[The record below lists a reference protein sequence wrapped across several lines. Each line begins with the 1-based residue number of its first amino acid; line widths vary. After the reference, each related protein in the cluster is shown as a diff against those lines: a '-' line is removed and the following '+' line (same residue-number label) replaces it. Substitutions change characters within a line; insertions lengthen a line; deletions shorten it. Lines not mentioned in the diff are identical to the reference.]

1 MPLTRKQKSIIIA
14 AIIEPIITQ
23 SNNQTLHWQ
32 RTLLYSLIMKM
43 KIRELFRELN
53 GLPVHRHVVFGL
65 TF

>member
-32 RTLLYSLIMKM
+32 RTLVLIDNENENKR
-43 KIRELFRELN
+43 IISRVERIAR
-53 GLPVHRHVVFGL
+53 P
-65 TF
+65 